1 MQRSVGD
8 EEPDVAGGH
17 AIAHPLAPARGHPRP
32 ASYRDAYAAG
42 DSEDD
47 EDGESGDED
56 EDANPVRAD
65 KVFVVAD
72 TFLGSRQNDEE
83 QRANAGRLSTLPGA
97 AAEGPRKTTKELAQ
111 ERLQLLGVGPPGRG
125 AARGIGPSPIDGDD
139 FDTGADGA
147 DVMELAEAGGGSPDR
162 QPEPPAPDDLPPA
175 VVQPVRHERG
185 DTRYS
190 EPPQPNRR
198 APGAGIVRG
207 GAPRTSSR
215 SPDCTHAGFGGP
227 AAYRQQRPEYMDD
240 NDDDPPAGGNA
251 AHGGAPSR
259 NPLLASVSGPE
270 AHRTQRPAAPR
281 GEGATH
287 VHRLTGV
294 PHPRAHG
301 KAVRQSTGKRPAGER
316 PPHVSESR
324 RHAKSRRV
332 IESGSDA
339 DGDDHQGGDAGDGS
353 EREGRYADIHAA
365 APVEIASDA
374 AAAPQPPAVV
384 SAAPDDGDDT
394 LPARPDS
401 AWGAL
406 EASVK
411 SEDLTAM
418 TPAVRMQ
425 HTGKLLRR
433 LPKGTVL
440 GEVTRDAKPLAVSA
454 DATDGVLPLCCV
466 DDLEDAVR
474 LLDKLAIHLPVPQI
488 KTEVLQRLAV
498 GPKAMVDFGGSMPAA
513 RLVVLYGLQL
523 VMKHLVAKRHSIADA
538 ASIFVQHAWEVAD
551 EIERLGPLTLRG
563 VGSLE
568 VEGQRAE
575 LKLVLGAALA
585 MLAKFVEG
593 PVPIGAASMLHN
605 ELVVSMLDLRRS
617 HVTRGM
623 REDALFIVTR
633 LAEFARDGADAEHV
647 ELTRCLIRQGGPW
660 TALLAVVDAWYA
672 QRRPANA
679 DPVLHMG
686 EHRTLVPLTFTP
698 LGILA
703 AVALR
708 HKVLPWSEV
717 EGAVLAWP
725 GLAPSGRAQFWSVA
739 NLGCMQL
746 AAELLA
752 ATIKAAPELLG
763 TDVPLPLAIRAWTV
777 MVAHRLMDGTSQ
789 VKSAVR
795 ELTEAMQKPP
805 AQAKVAPLF
814 DGDCTVLHSR
824 DGKAAAP
831 MACAMLDKVR
841 LPGVAPELRSGLVQ
855 TGRVLVDIISKS
867 QCAPVFLAHPA
878 LLRPDPLR
886 TNARDPLTQ
895 EARKGGRHAGSLRS
909 RLCRVAAVQC
919 PQRPAGSPA
928 ARSGRPHLRLPDCK
942 GAGTGVQWRG
952 VCPADAPFL
961 PRLGAR
967 P

>member
-1 MQRSVGD
+1 MMRAPGATGGAPARAVAARVPRGSVSSIIARYGLTLERSRLMQRSLGD
-8 EEPDVAGGH
+8 EEPDAAGGH
-17 AIAHPLAPARGHPRP
+17 ALAHPQAPARSHPRH
-32 ASYRDAYAAG
+32 ASHRHVVWRDNDDNAG
-42 DSEDD
+42 GDESDEDD
-47 EDGESGDED
+47 EEDDPDDDGFEVPDNHVGGKQSTTQQLETAGPRSSLLG
-56 EDANPVRAD
+56 AVAD
-65 KVFVVAD
+65 K
-72 TFLGSRQNDEE
+72 
-83 QRANAGRLSTLPGA
+83 
-97 AAEGPRKTTKELAQ
+97 PRKTRKELTQ
-111 ERLQLLGVGPPGRG
+111 ELVQSLVVGPPGRG
-125 AARGIGPSPIDGDD
+125 AVRGPGPSPIDGDD
-139 FDTGADGA
+139 FDTGAVDD
-147 DVMELAEAGGGSPDR
+147 DVMELADAGDGSPER
-162 QPEPPAPDDLPPA
+162 QPEPHATDVVPPA
-175 VVQPVRHERG
+175 VVQPDRHERE
-185 DTRYS
+185 DTRYLS
-190 EPPQPNRR
+190 LLQPGRR

-215 SPDCTHAGFGGP
+215 SPDRAHPGFGRP

-240 NDDDPPAGGNA
+240 DDDDASPAGGNA

-259 NPLLASVSGPE
+259 NPLLGPISAPE
-270 AHRTQRPAAPR
+270 THRTQKPAAPR
-281 GEGATH
+281 GERGTH
-287 VHRLTGV
+287 VHRHTGV
-294 PHPRAHG
+294 PHLSAQG
-301 KAVRQSTGKRPAGER
+301 KSVRQSTGGKRPAGER
-316 PPHVSESR
+316 HPHVSESR
-324 RHAKSRRV
+324 GHAKSRRV
-332 IESGSDA
+332 IESGSDV
-339 DGDDHQGGDAGDGS
+339 DGDDHQGGYADDGS
-353 EREGRYADIHAA
+353 EGEGRYADIHAA

-433 LPKGTVL
+433 LPKGAVL
-440 GEVTRDAKPLAVSA
+440 GEATRDAEPLAASP
-454 DATDGVLPLCCV
+454 DATDGALPLCCV
-466 DDLEDAVR
+466 DDLEDAVF
-474 LLDKLAIHLPVPQI
+474 LLHKLAIHLPMPQI

-498 GPKAMVDFGGSMPAA
+498 GPKAMVDLRGSMPAA

-523 VMKHLVAKRHSIADA
+523 VMEHLVAIQHSISDA
-538 ASIFVQHAWEVAD
+538 VSIFVQHAWEVAD
-551 EIERLGPLTLRG
+551 EIVRLGPLTLRG

-585 MLAKFVEG
+585 MLAKIVEG

-617 HVTRGM
+617 HVTRAM

-647 ELTRCLIRQGGPW
+647 ELTRCLIRQGGAW
-660 TALLAVVDAWYA
+660 TALLAIVDAWYA

-725 GLAPSGRAQFWSVA
+725 GLTPSGRAQFWSVA

-763 TDVPLPLAIRAWTV
+763 TDVPVPLAIRAWTV

-795 ELTEAMQKPP
+795 ELTEALQKPP

-824 DGKAAAP
+824 DSKAAAP
-831 MACAMLDKVR
+831 VACAMLDKVR

-867 QCAPVFLAHPA
+867 QCA
-878 LLRPDPLR
+878 
-886 TNARDPLTQ
+886 
-895 EARKGGRHAGSLRS
+895 S
-909 RLCRVAAVQC
+909 RVSCTPRC
-919 PQRPAGSPA
+919 
-928 ARSGRPHLRLPDCK
+928 
-942 GAGTGVQWRG
+942 
-952 VCPADAPFL
+952 AP
-961 PRLGAR
+961 P
-967 P
+967 